1 MADRAP
7 DIALAFSAHDVKL
20 PLRRCGEC
28 SATLVDSDGRE
39 VLTVDV
45 NAARP
50 DSDVEAI
57 VLLLMNIVNSSVD
70 RPIGAEQAPAERT
83 T

>member
-20 PLRRCGEC
+20 PLRRCAEC
-28 SATLVDSDGRE
+28 SATLVDADGRD
-39 VLTVDV
+39 VLTIDV

-57 VLLLMNIVNSSVD
+57 VLLIMKIINSSDDPSV
-70 RPIGAEQAPAERT
+70 GFALASAEST
-83 T
+83 N

>member
-1 MADRAP
+1 MADP
-7 DIALAFSAHDVKL
+7 CTNIVLAFSAHDVTL
-20 PLRRCGEC
+20 PLRRCAEC
-28 SATLVDSDGRE
+28 SATLVDADGRDI
-39 VLTVDV
+39 LTIDV

-57 VLLLMNIVNSSVD
+57 ALLLMNIVNSSAD
-70 RPIGAEQAPAERT
+70 LPIGAEQAPTERT